1 MPSRPGVMFY
11 FDIRPAIKF
20 LDNEQK
26 GQLFDA
32 ILEYGEYGNLPDF
45 TDPLLSMAWA
55 FTLPRIDRDAE
66 AYDDKI
72 EQRRYAGYC
81 SASRKKKIEP
91 ISYDEWKEL
100 TEEARKQ
107 LITDSGKG
115 AETNGK

>member
-1 MPSRPGVMFY
+1 MFY
-11 FDIRPAIKF
+11 FDIRPALKF
-20 LDNEQK
+20 LSNEQL
-26 GQLFDA
+26 GLLFVA
-32 ILEYGEYGNLPDF
+32 ILEYGECGVLPDF
-45 TDPLLSMAWA
+45 TDPLLNMAWS
-55 FTLPRIDRDAE
+55 FVLPRIDRDAE

-107 LITDSGKG
+107 LITDSGKST
-115 AETNGK
+115 ENNGK